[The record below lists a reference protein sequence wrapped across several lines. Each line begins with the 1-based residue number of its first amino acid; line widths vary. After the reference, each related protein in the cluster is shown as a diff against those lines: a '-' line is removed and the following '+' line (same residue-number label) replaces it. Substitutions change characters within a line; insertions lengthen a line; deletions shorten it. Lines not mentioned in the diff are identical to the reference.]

1 MVLHGLCQVGGAL
14 LVHEHRGQRQGVVAV
29 PGAEQSFVTPPR
41 DGVAGDGLPAAGEV
55 RLGDQL
61 VVLAGV
67 EVLVPHPDIARVHAP
82 PALGT
87 GVEREGDAAH
97 LGEEQESEI
106 ELFTVLALKMFRLD
120 NKLVHANG
128 MAGLPVIIFIPGL
141 PGTYTDPGG
150 PQP

>member
-61 VVLAGV
+61 VVVAKV
-67 EVLVPHPDIARVHAP
+67 EVLVPHPDIARVHAL

-87 GVEREGDAAH
+87 GVERECDAAH
-97 LGEEQESEI
+97 LGEEQKSD
-106 ELFTVLALKMFRLD
+106 V
-120 NKLVHANG
+120 KLITENV
-128 MAGLPVIIFIPGL
+128 
-141 PGTYTDPGG
+141 
-150 PQP
+150 